1 MRTLNKIMLSLPLL
15 PSLIHSLFAHT
26 HTLSLNTHIYT
37 RTYFHAHTHTHT
49 LHTGVTEHDGHNG
62 MVSRTNVEASLS
74 HCTAEAGGVLRES
87 LQSTSVRADHVKHL
101 DAGANQRRGKR
112 VREEIRTRSLT
123 QQLDHLLL
131 AGSVAASGATQR
143 FTLGVDQSGERE
155 GELPST
161 QSSVCSRQ
169 AARST
174 TRRSRAYGFAH
185 TNVELMMSTRPSTP
199 QYSGVPRPVLPTN
212 PVA

>member
-1 MRTLNKIMLSLPLL
+1 
-15 PSLIHSLFAHT
+15 
-26 HTLSLNTHIYT
+26 
-37 RTYFHAHTHTHT
+37 
-49 LHTGVTEHDGHNG
+49 

-143 FTLGVDQSGERE
+143 FTLGVWIRVGREKVSCRVRRCVDQSGERE